1 MASLIVKLWS
11 VGSKDPIMTFPSD
24 KTVSSIAFEV
34 VGPSIDF
41 DGNYMLVGSARPH
54 KNLLLY
60 GMKTNT
66 TRLPLIASLISLLL
80 YEMKINTTHFSEI
93 GFECLSECL

>member
-1 MASLIVKLWS
+1 
-11 VGSKDPIMTFPSD
+11 
-24 KTVSSIAFEV
+24 
-34 VGPSIDF
+34 
-41 DGNYMLVGSARPH
+41 MLVGSARPH

-80 YEMKINTTHFSEI
+80 YDMKTNTTRFSEI

>member
-1 MASLIVKLWS
+1 
-11 VGSKDPIMTFPSD
+11 MTFPSD

-54 KNLLLY
+54 KNLLLC
-60 GMKTNT
+60 GMKTKHAV
-66 TRLPLIASLISLLL
+66 L
-80 YEMKINTTHFSEI
+80 
-93 GFECLSECL
+93 GDWVECLSDDS

>member
-1 MASLIVKLWS
+1 
-11 VGSKDPIMTFPSD
+11 MTFPSD

-66 TRLPLIASLISLLL
+66 T
-80 YEMKINTTHFSEI
+80 HFSEI

>member
-1 MASLIVKLWS
+1 
-11 VGSKDPIMTFPSD
+11 MTFPSD

-60 GMKTNT
+60 GMKTKHAV
-66 TRLPLIASLISLLL
+66 L
-80 YEMKINTTHFSEI
+80 
-93 GFECLSECL
+93 GDWVECLSDDS

>member
-1 MASLIVKLWS
+1 
-11 VGSKDPIMTFPSD
+11 MTFPSD

-66 TRLPLIASLISLLL
+66 TRVPLSASLISLLL
-80 YEMKINTTHFSEI
+80 YEMKINTTRFSEI